1 MSVQDVTV
9 AIKNISFHLQ
19 YNIRGEIHVCLLM
32 NVLTCASVRVIDDA
46 STASTLNA
54 LILHDPNYTMQ
65 SSPSH
70 SHLSPRKIIL
80 VRHTSQHKIS
90 PRHQAPLHGRR
101 LRARLCWMDIS
112 SPRSFVGNRNTYVRE
127 IHEKLPEIRRPQS
140 MLYQI
145 SCLFEWDLVQTFQ
158 ICGSHEIIHFADE
171 LGKGETSLTAPVTDS
186 KLILTITDQERWASA
201 VWIDSSVSNFRFA
214 EVQIKQR
221 RGNKAWELMADTE
234 IERADTSRNFI
245 WPSDCELWRMDFSL
259 NPRYSILVHRPQ
271 GILSSWS
278 LGRNNSQF
286 HCTGVS

>member
-1 MSVQDVTV
+1 M
-9 AIKNISFHLQ
+9 NI
-19 YNIRGEIHVCLLM
+19 
-32 NVLTCASVRVIDDA
+32 LTCASVRVIDDA

-54 LILHDPNYTMQ
+54 LILHDPNHTMQ

-70 SHLSPRKIIL
+70 SHLSRRKIIL
-80 VRHTSQHKIS
+80 ILHTSQHKIS
-90 PRHQAPLHGRR
+90 PHQAPLHGC
-101 LRARLCWMDIS
+101 LPARLCWMDIS
-112 SPRSFVGNRNTYVRE
+112 CPRSFVGNRNSYVRE
-127 IHEKLPEIRRPQS
+127 IHEKLPEFRRPLSMS

-158 ICGSHEIIHFADE
+158 ICGTHEIIHHADG
-171 LGKGETSLTAPVTDS
+171 LGRGETSLTAPVTDS
-186 KLILTITDQERWASA
+186 KLILAITDQERWASA

-221 RGNKAWELMADTE
+221 RENKAWELMADTE

-245 WPSDCELWRMDFSL
+245 RPSDCELWRMDFSL

-278 LGRNNSQF
+278 LGQKQF
-286 HCTGVS
+286 AVPLYRGWLKGFG